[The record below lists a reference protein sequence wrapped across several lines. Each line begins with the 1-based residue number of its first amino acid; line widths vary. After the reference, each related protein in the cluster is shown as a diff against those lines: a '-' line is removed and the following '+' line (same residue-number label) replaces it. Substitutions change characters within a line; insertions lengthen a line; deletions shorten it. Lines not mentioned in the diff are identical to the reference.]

1 MNVPD
6 PIQKGLPVAGLIVL
20 VGGVLVLA
28 IVTAPLLESPQN
40 QAAVSTSEIAM
51 LTNNERREKDIP
63 ALQRNA
69 LLDQAAEMKAKDMA
83 ANGYYAHVSPDG
95 VTPMHWVEKAGY
107 KYLIIGENLVVNRTD
122 AEQVVDAFMGSPGH
136 RANILRTDFTE
147 IGIGVANGTYKG
159 KDATFAVQIFAAPYP
174 QQTSPTK
181 EVAKV
186 AVKPVSTATKA
197 DPAPKP
203 AASVSVPRTPVAVA
217 TTTNVATTTRPSE
230 ALEKEVIRLIS
241 PIVSSI
247 QNASTSN
254 ATTTATTT
262 LERPSFFLETS
273 APIELAGVSQLEAQ
287 SLPAPLGASWTMEF
301 RAFVDSMYERTRN
314 LFRMFDS

>member
-6 PIQKGLPVAGLIVL
+6 TIQKGLPAAGLVAL
-20 VGGVLVLA
+20 VVGVLVLA
-28 IVTAPLLESPQN
+28 VVTAPRLESPQN
-40 QAAVSTSEIAM
+40 QAAVNASEVAI
-51 LTNNERREKDIP
+51 LTNKERTQKDIP
-63 ALQRNA
+63 VLQRNA

-136 RANILRTDFTE
+136 RTNILRTDFTE
-147 IGIGVANGTYKG
+147 IGVGVANGTYKG

-174 QQTSPTK
+174 TQAVPKK
-181 EVAKV
+181 EVEKV
-186 AVKPVSTATKA
+186 AVKPVSTPAKVE
-197 DPAPKP
+197 PAPK
-203 AASVSVPRTPVAVA
+203 AATTVSVPRTQATTA
-217 TTTNVATTTRPSE
+217 TTTKTAPTTRPSA
-230 ALEKEVIRLIS
+230 ALEKEVVRLIS

-247 QNASTSN
+247 QNASTSS

-262 LERPSFFLETS
+262 LERPSFLLDTT
-273 APIELAGVSQLEAQ
+273 APIELAGVSQLESQ
-287 SLPAPLGASWTMEF
+287 TLPVPIGSSWTMEL
-301 RAFVDSMYERTRN
+301 RLFVSSVYEKTRG
-314 LFRMFDS
+314 LFRMFES